1 MMAEGMRV
9 FPALVLDQV
18 ARAIPPEARD
28 NVVVI
33 GSLASAY
40 WLLADRRSIP
50 VRTKDIDC
58 VLSPRLTAV
67 GKGLA
72 VAVALHGAG
81 WRQRTEGDF
90 GKPGTSET
98 PDNELPAVR
107 LVPPGGGDW
116 FLELL
121 MEPVENQTTRQWERL
136 ALPSGDHYGIP
147 SFPFTSVAIFDA
159 RMTEFGI
166 RCALPEMMALA
177 GLLEHSRI
185 KDDFIEGD
193 FIEGREVKRS
203 NKDLGRVLAIAAL
216 TPSEK
221 QEEWPG
227 SWERALRSCFPD
239 RWREVARGTGAGLR
253 ALLASPD
260 DLQQAF
266 DTSRNSL
273 LADSREVMNARQ
285 LGVVGQRLL
294 AFAIEPLE
302 KMA

>member
-1 MMAEGMRV
+1 MTAEGMRV

-18 ARAIPPEARD
+18 ARAIPPEARG

-33 GSLASAY
+33 GSLAAAY
-40 WLLADRRSIP
+40 WLLADMRSIP

-58 VLSPRLTAV
+58 VLSPRLAAV

-81 WRQRTEGDF
+81 WRQRIEGDF
-90 GKPGTSET
+90 GRPGTSET

-177 GLLEHSRI
+177 GLLEHPRI
-185 KDDFIEGD
+185 KDDPIERTE
-193 FIEGREVKRS
+193 IKRS

-227 SWERALRSCFPD
+227 SWERALRSCLPD

-273 LADSREVMNARQ
+273 LAGNPDVISAEQ
-285 LGVVGQRLL
+285 LGAVGQRLL

>member
-1 MMAEGMRV
+1 MMAEYGEIL
-9 FPALVLDQV
+9 PGQVLDQV
-18 ARAIPPEARD
+18 ARAIPPEARG

-33 GSLASAY
+33 GSLAAAY
-40 WLLADRRSIP
+40 WFFPDTHAIP

-58 VLSPRLTAV
+58 VLSPRVAAV
-67 GKGLA
+67 GKGIA
-72 VAVALHGAG
+72 VAVTLHRAG
-81 WRQRTEGDF
+81 WRQKTDGDF

-98 PDNELPAVR
+98 PNNELPAVR
-107 LVPPGGGDW
+107 LIPPGGGEW

-166 RCALPEMMALA
+166 RCARPEMMALA
-177 GLLEHSRI
+177 GLLEHPRI
-185 KDDFIEGD
+185 KDDLIERTK
-193 FIEGREVKRS
+193 IKRS

-216 TPSEK
+216 MQTEALVKWSGLWKKALEK
-221 QEEWPG
+221 
-227 SWERALRSCFPD
+227 CFQTH
-239 RWREVARGTGAGLR
+239 WRKVARSTGTGLR

-273 LADSREVMNARQ
+273 LAGNPDVISAEQ

>member
-1 MMAEGMRV
+1 MSAESMRV
-9 FPALVLDQV
+9 FPALVLGQV
-18 ARAIPPEARD
+18 ARAIPPGARD

-33 GSLASAY
+33 GSLAAAH
-40 WLLADRRSIP
+40 WLLADMRSIP

-58 VLSPRLTAV
+58 VLSPRLAAV

-90 GKPGTSET
+90 GRPGTSET
-98 PDNELPAVR
+98 PNNELPAVR
-107 LVPPGGGDW
+107 LIPPGGGEW

-121 MEPVENQTTRQWERL
+121 MEPAENQTTRRWERL

-159 RMTEFGI
+159 RMTELGI

-177 GLLEHSRI
+177 GLLEHQRI
-185 KDDFIEGD
+185 KDDFIERTK
-193 FIEGREVKRS
+193 IKRS

-216 TPSEK
+216 TPIEDLEK
-221 QEEWPG
+221 WPG
-227 SWERALRSCFPD
+227 RWKEALEKCFPH
-239 RWREVARGTGAGLR
+239 RWRELAAGSGAGIR
-253 ALLASPD
+253 ALLGSPN

-273 LADSREVMNARQ
+273 LAGNPDVISAEQ

-294 AFAIEPLE
+294 VFAIEPLE
-302 KMA
+302 KMV

>member
-1 MMAEGMRV
+1 MTAEGMRV
-9 FPALVLDQV
+9 FPDHILDRV

-33 GSLASAY
+33 DSIAAAY
-40 WLLADRRSIP
+40 RLFPDTHAIP

-58 VLSPRLTAV
+58 VLSPRVAAV

-72 VAVALHGAG
+72 VAVTLHGAG
-81 WRQRTEGDF
+81 WRQKTDGDF
-90 GKPGTSET
+90 GKPGTSKT
-98 PDNELPAVR
+98 PDDKLPAVR
-107 LVPPGGGDW
+107 LVPPGGGEW

-121 MEPVENQTTRQWERL
+121 TEPAENQTIRRWQRL
-136 ALPSGDHYGIP
+136 ALPSGDCYGIP

-159 RMTEFGI
+159 QMTGFGI
-166 RCALPEMMALA
+166 RCARPEMMALA
-177 GLLEHSRI
+177 GLLEHPRI
-185 KDDFIEGD
+185 KDDLIEGAKK
-193 FIEGREVKRS
+193 IKRS

-227 SWERALRSCFPD
+227 PWERALRFCFPD

-273 LADSREVMNARQ
+273 LAGNPDVISAER